1 MIFNDFLFPGWGDP
15 NRLETNVPFKPGL
28 FGCEKKTKSVQK
40 FANKFRKLAASF
52 ADLSHED
59 IQR

>member
-1 MIFNDFLFPGWGDP
+1 MKTANNWV
-15 NRLETNVPFKPGL
+15 LESNVPFKLGL

-40 FANKFRKLAASF
+40 FANKFRKLAASSE
-52 ADLSHED
+52 DLSHED